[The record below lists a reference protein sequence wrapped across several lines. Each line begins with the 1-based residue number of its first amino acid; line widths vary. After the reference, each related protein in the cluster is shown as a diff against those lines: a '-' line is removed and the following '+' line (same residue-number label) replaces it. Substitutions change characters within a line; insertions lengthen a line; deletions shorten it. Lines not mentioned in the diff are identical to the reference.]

1 MFFCKILLKD
11 NKHSGQGVFKMMEKD
26 IYTVYIYIFLNL
38 LLCLGIPWDLW
49 EIPLFCFYLLCLYR
63 QCRHGLFSFRWRQ
76 AGLQSELAHVST
88 WRSPLSLHS
97 TAHLFSSLW
106 PTSPFSISAK
116 NKATQKKKTAIRL
129 EKKRNVLAAL
139 KILERRFIV
148 TPSNYQ
154 VFHNFATKVC
164 SE

>member
-1 MFFCKILLKD
+1 MFFCKILLKE

-116 NKATQKKKTAIRL
+116 NKATKK
-129 EKKRNVLAAL
+129 KKRNKTWKEEKCIGCAQD
-139 KILERRFIV
+139 
-148 TPSNYQ
+148 PW
-154 VFHNFATKVC
+154 ATFYCDPIKL
-164 SE
+164 SSLP